1 MTHSSDGFEWN
12 WKCLVAF
19 TTSSTDRSTP
29 RTRGRLLR
37 ATVMSGLALLVVGVP
52 TDIIDTPLF
61 SREIPVRW
69 WEYPVLVATVALTG
83 AWFAIQG
90 PTSSDRARR
99 TPLGGVLL
107 SVFAVGCPVCNKL
120 VLIALGTSGALSIWQ
135 PVQPFLALISLGLL
149 GFAVTQRWRRRHCA
163 DNTCPAPGS
172 KTSA

>member
-1 MTHSSDGFEWN
+1 MDRSNYGFELNWN
-12 WKCLVAF
+12 CPVAI
-19 TTSSTDRSTP
+19 TTSLTDRPAP

-37 ATVMSGLALLVVGVP
+37 ATLMSGLALLVVGVP

-69 WEYPVLVATVALTG
+69 WEYPVLVATVTLTG
-83 AWFAIQG
+83 AWFAIQE
-90 PTSSDRARR
+90 PTSSERARR

-120 VLIALGTSGALSIWQ
+120 VLIALGTSGALSIWE

-149 GFAVTQRWRRRHCA
+149 GFAVAQRWRRRHCA
-163 DNTCPAPGS
+163 DNTCTAPR
-172 KTSA
+172 TSA